1 MKNNLKKIIALFI
14 FALCLFINNKADASF
29 ISIKPSSDSL
39 SKDEQFYIDVNL
51 NTEGKTI
58 NGIEGSIS
66 FSSDNISFVRAE
78 EGNSIVNLWIDKP
91 ALSDGVIKFSGIIPN
106 GFSGVIDPF
115 NPDNKLPGLII
126 RLIFETKKE
135 GDCNIAI
142 SKAITTLNDG
152 LGTVDNITPS
162 SIKISI
168 QNTSNPYIYKT
179 PNDTAPELSAS
190 VIRDP
195 NIENNKYVLIFDA
208 KDKQTGIKEVLIK
221 EGSRPWKKIESPYLL
236 EDQSR
241 HSIITVQATNY
252 SGSSIAINIDALPY
266 KLISFTNIIIL
277 IFILAGLL
285 FIIKKYY
292 EKYK

>member
-1 MKNNLKKIIALFI
+1 MKNNFKKIIALFI
-14 FALCLFINNKADASF
+14 FALCIFVNNKADASF
-29 ISIKPSSDSL
+29 LSIKPSSDSL
-39 SKDEQFYIDVNL
+39 SKDEQFYVDVNL
-51 NTEGKTI
+51 NTEGKII
-58 NGIEGSIS
+58 NGIEGSVS
-66 FSSDNISFVRAE
+66 FPDNISFVRAE
-78 EGNSIVNLWIDKP
+78 EGNSIVNLWVEKP
-91 ALSDGVIKFSGIIPN
+91 ALSDGSVKFSGIIPN

-135 GDCNIAI
+135 GDCNISI

-152 LGTVDNITPS
+152 LGTIDNITPS
-162 SIKISI
+162 SAKISI
-168 QNTSNPYIYKT
+168 QNISNPYIYKT
-179 PNDTAPELSAS
+179 SNDVAPELSAS
-190 VIRDP
+190 VVRDP

-266 KLISFTNIIIL
+266 KLISFINIIIL
-277 IFILAGLL
+277 IFILVGLL
-285 FIIKKYY
+285 FIIKKFY